1 MTSFCKVRVKHISV
15 LVCLTITDKKFL
27 SDSSACLEQAPWNK
41 LLGTS
46 SLEQAEACSKH
57 MKIFILHPPGKGFNL
72 QGSVRVEVL
81 RFAGRAGVLEVAVAH
96 VAQAL
101 PVVEQQ
107 AHRAVGPRHHHAVL
121 LAVRDVLDR

>member
-1 MTSFCKVRVKHISV
+1 
-15 LVCLTITDKKFL
+15 
-27 SDSSACLEQAPWNK
+27 
-41 LLGTS
+41 
-46 SLEQAEACSKH
+46 